1 MAIEFNCPY
10 CSAVIRVP
18 DSAGG
23 GKGKC
28 PRCARRI
35 TVPKV
40 SPPKAAP
47 KPTGDELQLFGLDES
62 EELTEPTAAAG
73 DDAVVFAAAEVEAD
87 PSAPFDFSA
96 PRAIGQFPVDT
107 ARKPLA
113 AGSISSKL
121 KKKKSGG
128 AWLIPMVF
136 GLALCAVVGW
146 FVWQQYQT
154 ERLVGVLTAE
164 SAAELEL
171 PPGEVSSG
179 MFKQSPDEV
188 KEVLETLERSPVRQP
203 SSLMTIQIGASKRA
217 MTFQVTP
224 GPQTQFYRVDTSGDQ
239 PLINFRKNRTF
250 ELEQLR
256 ADEIEQAGTAFI
268 DAYQKMRGKKVDGKS
283 LSDFRNSLALPAL
296 VGGLGY
302 QVEAVAGQT
311 PYRCVYEDR
320 DGGLYFLMPPGIQ
333 TFEIVGRKGQDG
345 KTQFNGKYQVNVTGE
360 YHVPEKATPADAKKG
375 KMKESMDDDEKPEMK
390 ESMEEGEAKPKMDK
404 MEKSQ

>member
-47 KPTGDELQLFGLDES
+47 KPPDDELQLFGTPDADEPGVS
-62 EELTEPTAAAG
+62 SGE
-73 DDAVVFAAAEVEAD
+73 DAVVFASAEPEAAS
-87 PSAPFDFSA
+87 SAPFDFSVG
-96 PRAIGQFPVDT
+96 PRALGEFPIET
-107 ARKPLA
+107 ARKPLGP
-113 AGSISSKL
+113 GSISSKL

-136 GLALCAVVGW
+136 GLALCGVVGW

-154 ERLVGVLTAE
+154 ERLVGELTAE
-164 SAAELEL
+164 TAPTLEL

-179 MFKQSPDEV
+179 MFKQSPDEM
-188 KEVLETLERSPVRQP
+188 KDILESLEKSPVRLP
-203 SSLMTIQIGASKRA
+203 STLMHVQIGATKRA
-217 MTFQVTP
+217 VTFLLSS
-224 GPQTQFYRVDTSGDQ
+224 GPQTQFYRVETAGDQ
-239 PLINFRKNRTF
+239 PLVNFRKGRTF

-256 ADEIEQAGTAFI
+256 ADEIEQAGTAFVEE
-268 DAYQKMRGKKVDGKS
+268 YQRVREKKVGPS
-283 LSDFRNSLALPAL
+283 ALSEFRNTLALPAL
-296 VGGLGY
+296 VGGLGH
-302 QVEAVAGQT
+302 QVVAVYGKT
-311 PYRCVYEDR
+311 TYPCVYEDR
-320 DGGLYFLMPPGIQ
+320 DGSLYFLLPPGAQ
-333 TFEIVGRKGQDG
+333 GFEIIG
-345 KTQFNGKYQVNVTGE
+345 KKSKNGKVLFGGKYQVNVTGE
-360 YHVPEKATPADAKKG
+360 YRVPEKSTPADAKKG
-375 KMKESMDDDEKPEMK
+375 KAKETMDDDEKPEMK
-390 ESMEEGEAKPKMDK
+390 ESMEEGEAKPRMEK